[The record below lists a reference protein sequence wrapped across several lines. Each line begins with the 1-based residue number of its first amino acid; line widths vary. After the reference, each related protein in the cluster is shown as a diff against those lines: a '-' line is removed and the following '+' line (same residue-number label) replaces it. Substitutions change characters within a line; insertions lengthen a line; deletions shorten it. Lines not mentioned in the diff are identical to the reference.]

1 MSKIVLC
8 YTAEEVGQ
16 LLAKHHG
23 KFARVFSFM
32 RGLLRS
38 EHLCGTKEIWK
49 LSKDKS
55 VRLQYFK
62 KIARY
67 ILIVAIRIMTRLLQT
82 IGEKNLHY
90 TEHRGSY
97 FETGRP

>member
-1 MSKIVLC
+1 MQAQL
-8 YTAEEVGQ
+8 AEEVGQ

-23 KFARVFSFM
+23 KFARVSSFM

-38 EHLCGTKEIWK
+38 EHLCRINNI
-49 LSKDKS
+49 SKDKS
-55 VRLQYFK
+55 VRLQYFE

-67 ILIVAIRIMTRLLQT
+67 IFIVAIRIMTRLLQT
-82 IGEKNLHY
+82 VGEKNLHY